1 MNIKNVVQD
10 IMDAPVNDII
20 GEIAETISLDKKMD
34 DIIQSEV
41 ERLTPDVVQPQLNT
55 KRKQVS
61 TSTTR
66 RSVRRKFKAGFR
78 P

>member
-1 MNIKNVVQD
+1 
-10 IMDAPVNDII
+10 MDAPVNEII
-20 GEIAETISLDKKMD
+20 GDMAETISLDKKLD
-34 DIIQSEV
+34 DLV
-41 ERLTPDVVQPQLNT
+41 DDLAERLTPDVVQPQLNT

-61 TSTTR
+61 TTTTR

>member
-1 MNIKNVVQD
+1 MN
-10 IMDAPVNDII
+10 APVNEII
-20 GEIAETISLDKKMD
+20 GDMAETISLDKKLD
-34 DIIQSEV
+34 DIVESEV
-41 ERLTPDVVQPQLNT
+41 ERLTPNVVQPQLNT

-61 TSTTR
+61 TTTTR

>member
-10 IMDAPVNDII
+10 IMDAPVNEII
-20 GEIAETISLDKKMD
+20 GEMAETISLDKKMD
-34 DIIQSEV
+34 DIVQSEV
-41 ERLTPDVVQPQLNT
+41 ERLTPDVNT
-55 KRKQVS
+55 KHKQVS
-61 TSTTR
+61 TTTTR

>member
-10 IMDAPVNDII
+10 SMNAPVNEII
-20 GEIAETISLDKKMD
+20 GDMAETISLDKKLD
-34 DIIQSEV
+34 DIVESEV
-41 ERLTPDVVQPQLNT
+41 ERLTPNVVQPQLNT

-61 TSTTR
+61 TTTTR

>member
-10 IMDAPVNDII
+10 IMNAPVNEII
-20 GEIAETISLDKKMD
+20 GDMAETISLDKKLD
-34 DIIQSEV
+34 DIVESEV
-41 ERLTPDVVQPQLNT
+41 ERLTPNVVQPQLNT

-61 TSTTR
+61 TTTTR
-66 RSVRRKFKAGFR
+66 RSIRRKFKAGFR

>member
-1 MNIKNVVQD
+1 MI
-10 IMDAPVNDII
+10 DAPVNEII
-20 GEIAETISLDKKMD
+20 GEMAETISLDKKMD
-34 DIIQSEV
+34 DIVQSEV
-41 ERLTPDVVQPQLNT
+41 ERLTHDVVQPQLNT

-61 TSTTR
+61 TTTTR